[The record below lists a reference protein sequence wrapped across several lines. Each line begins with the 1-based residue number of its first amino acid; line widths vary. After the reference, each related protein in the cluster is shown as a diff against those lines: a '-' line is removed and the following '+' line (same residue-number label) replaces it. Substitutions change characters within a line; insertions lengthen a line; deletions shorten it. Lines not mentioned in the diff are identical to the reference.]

1 MFGQSPIA
9 ATRRNPVHEGERK
22 LAGERTSGRTGRRSW
37 LRRCRFGLV
46 FLPNFCGALS
56 ERIGLCLVTHRFVK
70 VGEVVET
77 SVGLRMFRASSFFG
91 NLDCAQGV
99 RFGLLV
105 FAFFTI
111 KYSVSDDVRAVF
123 IV

>member
-46 FLPNFCGALS
+46 FLPIFCGALW
-56 ERIGLCLVTHRFVK
+56 ERIGLCLVTDRSLKLGAVL
-70 VGEVVET
+70 VPGGVLGV
-77 SVGLRMFRASSFFG
+77 SRPSRFFG
-91 NLDCAQGV
+91 TFDAGSRV
-99 RFGLLV
+99 
-105 FAFFTI
+105 
-111 KYSVSDDVRAVF
+111 
-123 IV
+123 